1 MITRRNHGRGHSY
14 IDSETGQ
21 KLPGVT
27 KITGDGIPK
36 KALID
41 WGVNTTVD
49 YAIDHWA
56 RLSQLPLSARIKE
69 LRGARYAEKDKATG
83 RGTHVH
89 RLAERLIDGQR
100 VPVPDEIKG
109 HVESYVR
116 FLNEWNAQAV
126 EVEVALEGQ
135 LVTTQ
140 VSMVERTVYSPTH
153 RYCGTLDLVADL
165 DDPDDPDGPQQRW
178 LIDLLTSRSGV
189 FGEKAL
195 QVTGYLHADFWVG
208 EDGAEYPMAD
218 LGIDRCGVL
227 WLRPDGYDLVPIA
240 ADEAAFRSFL
250 YAKEIAD
257 FVEHGRD
264 LVGEPVPP
272 PSTSMWRLYMADDEA
287 AAAAAEQVPAEV
299 GAPGRI
305 GWAEPAVPGEEV

>member
-14 IDSETGQ
+14 VDTDTGQ

-41 WGVNTTVD
+41 WAVNATVD
-49 YAIDHWA
+49 YAVDNWEQ
-56 RLSQLPLSARIKE
+56 LSQLPLSQRIKD
-69 LRGARYAEKDKATG
+69 LRGARYAEKDKSTG

-89 RLAERLIDGQR
+89 RLAEKLIAGER

-116 FLNEWNAQAV
+116 FLNEFDAHAV
-126 EVEVALEGQ
+126 EVDVEVDGM
-135 LVTTQ
+135 LVPDRIP
-140 VSMVERTVYSPTH
+140 MVERTIYSATH

-165 DDPDDPDGPQQRW
+165 EDPDDPDGPTQRW

-195 QVTGYLHADFWVG
+195 QVTGYRFAEFWVDPAGG
-208 EDGAEYPMAD
+208 EHPIGD
-218 LGIDRCGVL
+218 LGIERCGVL
-227 WLRPDGYDLVPIA
+227 WLRPDGYDLIPV
-240 ADEAAFRSFL
+240 EATEESFRTFL
-250 YAKEIAD
+250 YAAQIAA
-257 FVEHGRD
+257 FVENGRE

-272 PSTSMWRLYMADDEA
+272 PTTSLWRLERADDEA
-287 AAAAAEQVPAEV
+287 AEQ
-299 GAPGRI
+299 
-305 GWAEPAVPGEEV
+305 GEGF